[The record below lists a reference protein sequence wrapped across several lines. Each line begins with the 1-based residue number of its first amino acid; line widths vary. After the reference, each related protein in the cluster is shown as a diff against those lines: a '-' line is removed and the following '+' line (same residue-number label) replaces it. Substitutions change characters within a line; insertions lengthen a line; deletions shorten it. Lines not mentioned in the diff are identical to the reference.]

1 MRRRRNIQLWTGDEK
16 TSITGQRKKKKKI
29 IFMQMHLYADEWTG
43 KKV

>member
-16 TSITGQRKKKKKI
+16 TSITGQRKKKKI
-29 IFMQMHLYADEWTG
+29 MFMQMHLYADEWTG